1 MTRHPH
7 LRLVDGR
14 YGQHVTLP
22 RTVVVEAAMN
32 AKALADDLEAVL
44 AAIEQRT
51 WANSRAGVIN
61 EVGRGRHRIG
71 ELRGAFLELAGI
83 AESGTPSD
91 PADAARAR
99 AA

>member
-83 AESGTPSD
+83 ADRAPSD
-91 PADAARAR
+91 PAGEASAA
-99 AA
+99 